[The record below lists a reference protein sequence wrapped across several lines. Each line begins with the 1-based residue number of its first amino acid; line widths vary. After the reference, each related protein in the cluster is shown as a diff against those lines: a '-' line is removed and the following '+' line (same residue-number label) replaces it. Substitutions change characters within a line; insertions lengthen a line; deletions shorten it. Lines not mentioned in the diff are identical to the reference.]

1 MTSLHKMRPSRPASL
16 EDRVKTGLRMWQDE
30 LPALDSSG
38 KAVCGR
44 VVALSGVLNQL
55 FNATLAQFDLKYP
68 EYGVLATLRASG
80 APYSLTQKQLLET
93 ILFSSGGMSN
103 LLARLERRGLI
114 LRQNDSGDRRVT
126 HVQLTQAGVEIAN
139 QAMAAQSGTENAL
152 CAGLTDAERAA
163 LISALAKL
171 LDTALEV

>member
-1 MTSLHKMRPSRPASL
+1 MNPLRKTRPTRSASL
-16 EDRVKTGLRMWQDE
+16 EDRVKTGLQMWQDE
-30 LPALDSSG
+30 LPELDSSG

-44 VVALSGVLNQL
+44 VIALGGVLNHL
-55 FNATLAQFDLKYP
+55 FNDALAEYDLKYP

-80 APYSLTQKQLLET
+80 APYSMTQKRLLET

-103 LLARLERRGLI
+103 LLARLEKKGLI
-114 LRQNDSGDRRVT
+114 TRQNDSDDRRIT
-126 HVQLTQAGVEIAN
+126 HVQLSGPGIQIAN

-152 CAGLTDAERAA
+152 CARLDDHERKA

-171 LDTALEV
+171 LDGALDL